1 LLRLLRSSKKT
12 NVMPTPNGRQDAQGI
27 ATDRLYRSKSRA
39 NGRVHGDDEQRR
51 YRSEIERGEIASTLP
66 SITDLTEQTGLAVG
80 AYTALARS
88 CSSGSSVSGPAAATD
103 ALSWAYSRSRRRS
116 GARHAAVSRKLTKW
130 APGGSGI

>member
-12 NVMPTPNGRQDAQGI
+12 NVMPAPNGRQDAQGI

-66 SITDLTEQTGLAVG
+66 SITDLTEQTGLADRRPYCLGEELLERVVG
-80 AYTALARS
+80 QRT
-88 CSSGSSVSGPAAATD
+88 
-103 ALSWAYSRSRRRS
+103 SRSDRCAEL
-116 GARHAAVSRKLTKW
+116 GL
-130 APGGSGI
+130 